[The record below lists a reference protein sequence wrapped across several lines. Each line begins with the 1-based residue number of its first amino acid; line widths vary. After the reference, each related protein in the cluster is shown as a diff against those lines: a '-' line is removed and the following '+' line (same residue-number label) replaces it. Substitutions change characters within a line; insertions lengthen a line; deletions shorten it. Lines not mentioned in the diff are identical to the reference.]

1 VSDDPSEPVD
11 FQQGSCVLALS
22 FNVVQVPRIP
32 IHRSMSG
39 QGRNKQQ
46 NPDPPIAS
54 RHRFLPEGV
63 SLPADV
69 ATH

>member
-1 VSDDPSEPVD
+1 MSD
-11 FQQGSCVLALS
+11 
-22 FNVVQVPRIP
+22 
-32 IHRSMSG
+32 H
-39 QGRNKQQ
+39 GRNKHQ